1 METENVQAQETYE
14 QEVVSQE
21 VDLSTEDSFSAETE
35 DESDEYTPPTKAEY
49 KKLQRKAYAYE
60 ALKGNKTEA
69 KAEVKSP
76 VAPED
81 RLKELELKIDGYSKE
96 EIEFVKELG
105 FDKLDNPVVQKTLE
119 VMRKERKSK
128 EADSA
133 MTNKSLVYKKYTE
146 ADLKN
151 LSVAE
156 LRKILPHAN
165 N

>member
-1 METENVQAQETYE
+1 METENVQAQEYNE
-14 QEVVSQE
+14 QEVNSQAE
-21 VDLSTEDSFSAETE
+21 DLSTEEVYSAEE
-35 DESDEYTPPTKAEY
+35 ASEEDEYTPPTKAEY

-60 ALKGNKTEA
+60 ALKGNKTEV
-69 KAEVKSP
+69 KAPVKEPASGD
-76 VAPED
+76 D
-81 RLKELELKIDGYSKE
+81 RLKELELKIDGYSKD

-133 MTNKSLVYKKYTE
+133 VSNKSLVYKKYTE